1 MLSQNKKHAFQIGLS
16 LCILLV
22 ISVLVS
28 SCGLKRSNPLD
39 PLGNSGVVS
48 PDPVVG
54 ISYST
59 SATNQNPRFVSLRW
73 TANSPSNTSG
83 YYIYRGIGYYSA
95 FALVDSVTTN
105 EFIHSSTNDQTVLP
119 GDYYYRI
126 SAYKGYNGGN
136 LEGRKSEP
144 LFVRVP

>member
-1 MLSQNKKHAFQIGLS
+1 MAYQRLFTALA
-16 LCILLV
+16 LLF
-22 ISVLVS
+22 VLAALF

-54 ISYST
+54 INYST
-59 SATNQNPRFVSLRW
+59 SAANQNPRSVTLRW

-83 YYIYRGIGYYSA
+83 YYVYRGLGYFSA
-95 FALVDSVTTN
+95 FALIDSVQVN
-105 EFIHSSTNDQTVLP
+105 EFIHSSASDATVQP

-126 SAYKGYNGGN
+126 SAYKGYSGGN

-144 LFVRVP
+144 IFVRIP

>member
-1 MLSQNKKHAFQIGLS
+1 MATGRLI
-16 LCILLV
+16 ILGT
-22 ISVLVS
+22 VLLITLTVS

-39 PLGNSGVVS
+39 PLGNSGVVT

-54 ISYST
+54 ITYST
-59 SATNQNPRFVSLRW
+59 SAANQNPRSVTLRW

-83 YYIYRGIGYYSA
+83 YYVYRGLGYFSA
-95 FALVDSVTTN
+95 FALIDSVQVN
-105 EFIHSSTNDQTVLP
+105 EYIHSSASDITVQP

-126 SAYKGYNGGN
+126 SAYKGYPAGN

-144 LFVRVP
+144 IFVRIP